1 MELIKL
7 LIFQTYNLQILTC
20 VQSSVPAIQEI
31 LGCITTLAVLD
42 DVESRKK
49 VLFYRN
55 FSFLFSK
62 RVSFWHAGNFAV
74 AMKNQ
79 PSYRL

>member
-62 RVSFWHAGNFAV
+62 
-74 AMKNQ
+74 
-79 PSYRL
+79 